1 MEVVAEK
8 VATTD
13 QYRYIAIDEIAK
25 ELRDGKK
32 GVGGIGSNG
41 KMRTL

>member
-1 MEVVAEK
+1 MK
-8 VATTD
+8 VRVEGLTK
-13 QYRYIAIDEIAK
+13 RYKSIDDIAK

-41 KMRTL
+41 KMRIM